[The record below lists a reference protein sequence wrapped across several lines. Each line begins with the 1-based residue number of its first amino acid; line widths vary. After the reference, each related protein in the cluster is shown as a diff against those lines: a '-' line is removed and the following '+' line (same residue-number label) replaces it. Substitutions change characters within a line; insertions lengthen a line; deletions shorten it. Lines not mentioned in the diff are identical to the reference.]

1 MPSIDVVIELSAE
14 QCLAHYRATITLAG
28 GVQHVYARS
37 RDGRRVVFPAQALR
51 RIVGRDGVHGLYRLT
66 FTADGKF
73 ESLVAL
79 SAR

>member
-14 QCLAHYRATITLAG
+14 QCLAHYRATITLADG
-28 GVQHVYARS
+28 AQHVYARS
-37 RDGRRVVFPAQALR
+37 RDGRGVAFPARALR

-66 FTADGKF
+66 FTHEGKF

-79 SAR
+79 ATQ

>member
-1 MPSIDVVIELSAE
+1 VVIGLTAE
-14 QCLAHYRATITLAG
+14 QYLAHYRATITLAG

>member
-14 QCLAHYRATITLAG
+14 QCLAHYAG
-28 GVQHVYARS
+28 GAQHVYARS

-79 SAR
+79 RAR